1 MSSSLP
7 PPSLNHVLDLMLDA
21 VCVVDRDGR
30 FLYVSA
36 ASEQVFGYT
45 PEEMVGRTVWDIV
58 HPEDQDLTRAQAE
71 RVMSGNSSSQIE
83 NRYIRKDG
91 SVVHIM
97 WSARWSEREQ
107 VRIGVARD
115 VTRRKQG
122 ERAQAALLHISQA
135 AHRTGDLPQLL
146 DEIRGVIVEL
156 IPCRN
161 FQVALR
167 DVDSG
172 RWTYPGYPDGRHPL
186 ADTAVGDL
194 DPWSARVVQ
203 SGSSVLLDREALA
216 ALETNP
222 GRQSALPHCWLGIPL
237 MDDEGVMGVLAVE
250 CDASRDSFSE
260 ADRQVLHF
268 VSDQVTS
275 VIRHRAM
282 LSRLE
287 RLAQYD
293 VLTGLPNRAL
303 LNDRLL
309 KALRDAERAGH
320 LLALLFVDMD
330 NFKRI
335 NDRHGHA
342 AGDRL
347 LQLAAGRLAGCVR
360 TADTVARLGGDE
372 FVVVIEGL
380 AAPEPVEGLMAKIR
394 QAFSRPFE
402 LEGQSVQASLS
413 IGLALYPR
421 DGLTPEAL
429 LRHADRRMYAAKTD
443 GVEGGDTGGPG

>member
-7 PPSLNHVLDLMLDA
+7 PPSLDQVLDLMLDA

-45 PEEMVGRTVWDIV
+45 PEEMVGRMVWDLV
-58 HPEDQDLTRAQAE
+58 HPEDHDLTRAQAE
-71 RVMSGNSSSQIE
+71 RVMSGNSSTQIE

-91 SVVHIM
+91 SVAHIM
-97 WSARWSEREQ
+97 WSARWSERDQ

-115 VTRRKQG
+115 VTRRKHA
-122 ERAQAALLHISQA
+122 ERAQDALLRISQA
-135 AHRTGDLPQLL
+135 AHRAGDLPQLL
-146 DEIRGVIVEL
+146 QEIRGIISGLV
-156 IPCRN
+156 PCRD
-161 FQVALR
+161 FQVVLR
-167 DVDSG
+167 D
-172 RWTYPGYPDGRHPL
+172 
-186 ADTAVGDL
+186 ADTGCWIRPTGAHDGSAPSADAEGEL
-194 DPWSARVVQ
+194 EPWTARVVQ
-203 SGSSVLLDREALA
+203 TRSSLLLDREALA
-216 ALETNP
+216 AMATVPVNREV
-222 GRQSALPHCWLGIPL
+222 LPHCWLGIPL
-237 MDDEGVMGVLAVE
+237 MDDQGMMGVLAVE

-260 ADRQVLHF
+260 ADRQVLNF

-275 VIRHRAM
+275 AIRHRAM

-309 KALRDAERAGH
+309 KAFRDAERSGH

-380 AAPEPVEGLMAKIR
+380 AAPEPIEGLMAKIR
-394 QAFSRPFE
+394 QSFSRPFE
-402 LEGQSVQASLS
+402 LDGQSVQASLS

-429 LRHADRRMYAAKTD
+429 LQHADRRMYAAKAD
-443 GVEGGDTGGPG
+443 VVEGGKTGGPW